1 MRNKDNNL
9 NWVKNLRVLATIS
22 VIVLH
27 TASVILYQYGTIASS
42 VWWIGNVY
50 DSAVRFCVPVFL
62 MLTGTL
68 LLNKEYELYDFL
80 KNRFSRII
88 LPFLFWSLI
97 YAFLA
102 LKNKFLENPEL
113 SFFEIC
119 RLTFLLFKN
128 GASFHLW
135 YVYMIIGIYLFIPIL
150 NKWIKNATEKE
161 ILYFILIWIVTLFFN
176 QPIVSRAR
184 INIDMVYFS
193 GYIGYVVLGYY
204 LSIKSFRYNVKN
216 IRFIAIALII
226 TGIAI
231 AIFGTYFLTKRAN
244 HFMEYFYSNFAL
256 NTIISSVGMFLLFK
270 NLKISNQLLI
280 RIIDFINKYSYGIYL
295 VHVLVLEFL
304 KVLGITYNFINPIL
318 AIPIIT
324 ILCLCISS
332 FIIFGINKLPYGK
345 HISG

>member
-1 MRNKDNNL
+1 MKNKDNNL

-27 TASVILYQYGTIASS
+27 TASEILYQYGTIASS

-50 DSAVRFCVPVFL
+50 DSAVRFCVPIFL

-68 LLNKEYELYDFL
+68 FLNKEYELYDFL

-88 LPFLFWSLI
+88 LPFLFWSII
-97 YAFLA
+97 YAFFILR
-102 LKNKFLENPEL
+102 NKILENPEL

-119 RLTFLLFKN
+119 RLTFFLFKD
-128 GASFHLW
+128 GTYYHLW
-135 YVYMIIGIYLFIPIL
+135 YVYMIIGIYLFVPIL
-150 NKWIKNATEKE
+150 NKWIQNATEKE

-176 QPIVSRAR
+176 QPIVSKAR
-184 INIDMVYFS
+184 INIDLIYFS
-193 GYIGYVVLGYY
+193 GYIGYLVIGYY
-204 LSIKSFRYNVKN
+204 LSIKSFRYNVKKV
-216 IRFIAIALII
+216 RFISIVLIF
-226 TGIAI
+226 TGTTI

-244 HFMEYFYSNFAL
+244 HFIDYFYGNFAL
-256 NTIISSVGMFLLFK
+256 STIISSVGIFLLFK
-270 NLKISNQLLI
+270 NLKISNPLLI

-295 VHVLVLEFL
+295 AHILVLKLLEF
-304 KVLGITYNFINPIL
+304 LGITYSFINPVL
-318 AIPIIT
+318 AIPMIT

-332 FIIFGINKLPYGK
+332 FIIFSINKLPYGR